1 MEISSMINKSGS
13 NNQLEAH
20 QNYVDINALNKLKQQ
35 AREDQRS
42 ALKPV
47 AEQFEALFIEQIF
60 KESRKVKLDDGWLD
74 GNQGDFYKDW
84 HDKQLAQNVSAK
96 GTLGFADNIVEQLLP
111 SIPNIEKQ
119 VKNTPQASQEKPADD
134 AFESVDLEQKNKLST
149 TQALASRPFVDE

>member
-1 MEISSMINKSGS
+1 MDLSSILNSS
-13 NNQLEAH
+13 VQNDQVHAH
-20 QNYVDINALNKLKQQ
+20 QNYVDIHALNQLKQQ

-47 AEQFEALFIEQIF
+47 AEQFEALFVEQIF

-84 HDKQLAQNVSAK
+84 HDKQLAQNIAAK

-111 SIPNIEKQ
+111 SIPNI
-119 VKNTPQASQEKPADD
+119 
-134 AFESVDLEQKNKLST
+134 QKNNVSTEKNALNKPVDKTVETSVVQGKTELST
-149 TQALASRPFVDE
+149 EQALASRPIANN